1 MSRWILIGLLFGFL
15 LASCAPLTP
24 AISQAPLATPT
35 AAPLGDW
42 SLHMTQTGGIMG
54 LRRSVEISS
63 DGQMTVTD
71 ERTKKTV
78 AVQLSDD
85 DLSRLEA
92 MLSTMAYT
100 DFKSPAVCADC
111 FVYDLSVDRGSGKP
125 LTVTLDD
132 MSLEGSGLTDLISL
146 IRGLMDKALR
156 S

>member
-24 AISQAPLATPT
+24 ATSQAPLSTPT

-42 SLHMTQTGGIMG
+42 SLRMTQTGGIMG

-78 AVQLSDD
+78 TVQLSDD
-85 DLSRLEA
+85 DLSRLKT
-92 MLSTMAYT
+92 MLSTMVYT

>member
-24 AISQAPLATPT
+24 AISQSPLATPT

-42 SLHMTQTGGIMG
+42 SLRMTQTGGIMG

-85 DLSRLEA
+85 DLARLKT

-132 MSLEGSGLTDLISL
+132 MSLDGSGLSDLISL
-146 IRGLMDKALR
+146 VRGLMDKALQ